1 MSGHCVGR
9 LLFLIIMIT
18 ARLLRSGL
26 QSHAEIVMH
35 SVCSV
40 STIIRV
46 FNQIHRVKW
55 IQGHHIYFH
64 LIKEVT
70 RPLCCSLSRIICT
83 DARLQNAV
91 SHKIQTDHRNDFD
104 HASFD
109 LPVLFVKDNYKAVDH
124 YYLKQVLVPKE
135 ICNVDELIRTVE
147 FKKFSANPSFHYNVN
162 LAQNYGN
169 YLPSSSIYY
178 YSFEDI
184 YRNSISHVKHSET
197 LKITD
202 KVFAKSDSNV
212 ESSNT
217 GKPSEGQLLLV
228 IDRLTSSL
236 LNFFEKPLD
245 YSIYHKNI
253 IFQNN
258 INGVVIKGLSAYIQ
272 TMYVLKIYG
281 YLQYAKVKVEI
292 LKITHHIEDGT
303 VRVPDWLDGFSVFSV
318 GPDGLIYKHVCDK
331 MTPSDDTVK
340 SKKADLKSK
349 ILGLLD
355 LPRPSAAGSLHTL
368 VPCYRSQDF
377 FNNKKLS

>member
-1 MSGHCVGR
+1 
-9 LLFLIIMIT
+9 
-18 ARLLRSGL
+18 
-26 QSHAEIVMH
+26 MH

-109 LPVLFVKDNYKAVDH
+109 LPFLFVRDNYKAVDH

-169 YLPSSSIYY
+169 YLPSSNIYC

-184 YRNSISHVKHSET
+184 YRNSISHVKRSET

-202 KVFAKSDSNV
+202 KVFAKSDSNI

-228 IDRLTSSL
+228 IDRLTTSL

-303 VRVPDWLDGFSVFSV
+303 VRVRWRVKGISRSKLLLNFWKLKSSSWQNYLNNEADWLDGFSVFSV

-331 MTPSDDTVK
+331 MTPNDETVK

-377 FNNKKLS
+377 FSNKKLS